1 MQPPEIIRKPSDI
14 DARAYIDHL
23 RDARLAVL
31 ASLELIDVQ
40 DGETTYSL
48 NTWRLREIERLRRI
62 IALIEAAEFIGGPD
76 PTRSEWLIHLPGR
89 DSGEE
94 QR

>member
-1 MQPPEIIRKPSDI
+1 MHDDEVIRKPSDI

-40 DGETTYSL
+40 DGETPHSL
-48 NTWRLREIERLRRI
+48 NTWRLREINRLHRI
-62 IALIEAAEFIGGPD
+62 IALVEAAEFIGGPD
-76 PTRSEWLIHLPGR
+76 PRRCDYE
-89 DSGEE
+89 
-94 QR
+94 